1 MIDTHTDPLHEVR
14 VAKRWAIAGI
24 SLAVA
29 LLLPVYAFLLGLG
42 LTEVVFVL
50 APAACGAYIGI
61 ELGSRWEY
69 RMRRRYAYP
78 HRLGLEMAAVHDFR
92 LAGRRGADLVGDWF
106 KARSV
111 VVAWVSEDAGVLLPI
126 AVHGKPEGWVEAAPP
141 IPLDGRSLK
150 EACEGGRLSPDAGAF
165 DGWFGPA
172 DGQRTV
178 LVPLVSR
185 DSPEGVLLISARRR
199 NPLLRDQ
206 RLLAAIGMVMGLAL
220 ENARLY
226 GDQRAHAQRLQEL
239 NRMKSDFLTTVS
251 HELRTPL
258 TSIMMAAEMLLE
270 EEEAEDPDSTRT
282 KLVSNITKGAS
293 RLRVLVSDLVNV
305 SREDEF
311 QPRLELDRVPL
322 ADVIGNAVSI
332 IQPLAA
338 AKHQVIEVDLGAPD
352 VFVFVDRL
360 RFDQVL
366 INLLSNAQRY
376 SPPGGRIKLSTR
388 LEKDEVVIR
397 VTDSGPGVS
406 DEVREMIFEPFYR
419 GDRSGLGLGL
429 AIAKSLVELHNGR
442 IWVENRR
449 NGRGGVF
456 CVALPAPGAVS
467 EPERAPS
474 AAAAG

>member
-1 MIDTHTDPLHEVR
+1 MIEAHVDPLHEVR

-24 SLAVA
+24 SLAVV
-29 LLLPVYAFLLGLG
+29 LLLPVYAALLGLG
-42 LTEVVFVL
+42 LAEAAFVL
-50 APAACGAYIGI
+50 TPAALGAYGGI
-61 ELGSRWEY
+61 EVGSRWEY

-78 HRLGLEMAAVHDFR
+78 HRLGLEIASVHDFR
-92 LAGRRGADLVGDWF
+92 LAGQRGAELVGDWF
-106 KARSV
+106 NARAV
-111 VVAWVSEDAGVLLPI
+111 IVAWLAEESDDLVPI
-126 AVHGKPEGWVEAAPP
+126 AAYGKSPGWLQAAPAVH
-141 IPLDGRSLK
+141 LAGLSLK
-150 EACEGGRLSPDAGAF
+150 AACEDGHLNPDAGAF
-165 DGWFGPA
+165 VDWFGPS

-185 DSPEGVLLISARRR
+185 DSPEGILLIRCGRR
-199 NPLLRDQ
+199 NQLLRDQ
-206 RLLAAIGMVMGLAL
+206 RLLSAIGMVMGLAL

-226 GDQRAHAQRLQEL
+226 VAQRAHAQRLQEL

-258 TSIMMAAEMLLE
+258 TSIMMAAEILLE
-270 EEEAEDPDSTRT
+270 EEEADPNSTRT
-282 KLVSNITKGAS
+282 KLVSAITKGAS

-338 AKHQVIEVDLGAPD
+338 AKHQTIDVDLGAPD
-352 VFVFVDRL
+352 AAVFIDRL

-376 SPPGGRIKLSTR
+376 SPPGGLITLDARVER
-388 LEKDEVVIR
+388 EEVVIR
-397 VTDSGPGVS
+397 VGDSGPGVS
-406 DEVREMIFEPFYR
+406 DDIRDMIFEPFYR

-442 IWVENRR
+442 IWVENKTRHQ
-449 NGRGGVF
+449 GSVF
-456 CVALPAPGAVS
+456 CVALPAHGVEAPGRAV
-467 EPERAPS
+467 EQALAR
-474 AAAAG
+474 

>member
-1 MIDTHTDPLHEVR
+1 MIDSHDDPLHEVR

-24 SLAVA
+24 SFAVA
-29 LLLPVYAFLLGLG
+29 GLLPVYAVLLGLG

-50 APAACGAYIGI
+50 TPAALGAYIGI
-61 ELGSRWEY
+61 ELASRWEY

-78 HRLGLEMAAVHDFR
+78 YRLGLEMAAVHDFR
-92 LAGRRGADLVGDWF
+92 LAARRGAELVGQWF
-106 KARSV
+106 KARAV
-111 VVAWVSEDAGVLLPI
+111 VVGWVAEEGEDVVPVASYGT
-126 AVHGKPEGWVEAAPP
+126 PEGWLANPVPVT
-141 IPLDGRSLK
+141 LNGGSLK
-150 EACEGGRLSPDAGAF
+150 EAGADGRLSTANGIFDA
-165 DGWFGPA
+165 WLGPRTE
-172 DGQRTV
+172 DRTV
-178 LVPLVSR
+178 AVPLFSR
-185 DSPEGVLLISARRR
+185 DSPEGVLVIRAARGNR
-199 NPLLRDQ
+199 LVRDQ
-206 RLLAAIGMVMGLAL
+206 RLLSAIGMVMGLAL

-226 GDQRAHAQRLQEL
+226 HAQRAHAQRLQEL

-270 EEEAEDPDSTRT
+270 EEEAEDPDSTRAR
-282 KLVSNITKGAS
+282 LVRNITKGAS

-332 IQPLAA
+332 IQPLVA
-338 AKHQVIEVDLGAPD
+338 AKHQTVEVDLGAGD
-352 VFVFVDRL
+352 VYVFIDRL

-376 SPPGGRIKLSTR
+376 SPPGGRIVLSTR
-388 LEKDEVVIR
+388 LEKGEVIISVA
-397 VTDSGPGVS
+397 DSGPGVS
-406 DEVREMIFEPFYR
+406 EDVREMIFEPFYR

-442 IWVENRR
+442 IWVEPGPRR
-449 NGRGGVF
+449 RGSVF
-456 CVALPAPGAVS
+456 RVALPVHGV
-467 EPERAPS
+467 EENGRAPS
-474 AAAAG
+474 AVAAG

>member
-1 MIDTHTDPLHEVR
+1 MIDSHIDPLHEVR

-29 LLLPVYAFLLGLG
+29 FLLPVYALLLGLG
-42 LTEVVFVL
+42 LTEVIFVL
-50 APAACGAYIGI
+50 APAAFGAYAGI

-78 HRLGLEMAAVHDFR
+78 HRLGLDLAALHDFR
-92 LAGRRGADLVGDWF
+92 AAGRRGAELVGQWL
-106 KARSV
+106 KARAV
-111 VVAWVSEDAGVLLPI
+111 VVAWVGEDENCLVPTAAHGMPDGWLDKPH
-126 AVHGKPEGWVEAAPP
+126 AV
-141 IPLDGRSLK
+141 PLNGHSLK
-150 EACEGGRLSPDAGAF
+150 ECCEDGRLNPGSGALRE
-165 DGWFGPA
+165 WFGPA
-172 DGQRTV
+172 DGSRIV

-185 DSPEGVLLISARRR
+185 DSPEGVLLICGGRG
-199 NPLLRDQ
+199 NHLLRDQ

-226 GDQRAHAQRLQEL
+226 GAQLAHAQRLQEL

-270 EEEAEDPDSTRT
+270 EEAADDPESTRT

-338 AKHQVIEVDLGAPD
+338 AKHQGIEVDLGAPD
-352 VFVFVDRL
+352 AVVFVDRL

-376 SPPGGRIKLSTR
+376 SPPGGHITLSTR
-388 LEKDEVVIR
+388 LEKTEVIIS

-406 DEVREMIFEPFYR
+406 ADMRDMIFEPFYR

-442 IWVENRR
+442 IWVENR
-449 NGRGGVF
+449 GKDRGSSF
-456 CVALPAPGAVS
+456 CVALPAHGVR
-467 EPERAPS
+467 EPDRIAERTGS
-474 AAAAG
+474 R